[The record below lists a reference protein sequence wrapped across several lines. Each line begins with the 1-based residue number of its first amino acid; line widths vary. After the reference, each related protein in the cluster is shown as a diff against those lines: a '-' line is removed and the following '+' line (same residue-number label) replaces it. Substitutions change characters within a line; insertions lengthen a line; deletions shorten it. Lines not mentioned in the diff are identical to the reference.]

1 MPCPKVLNPESVFNL
16 RLSAK
21 IRVPNRAKF
30 MPKSLIQLLA
40 PLPAADIVRVD
51 GDIGATITAPVVE
64 TDRDLSTGGLF
75 VARKGLSVD
84 GHDFI
89 PRAIENGATAVVGE
103 QEISGLSVPYVQ
115 VRDAQAAM
123 GLLAAAYYDFPS
135 RKLAVVGVTGTDGK
149 TTTCHLIHSILKA
162 AGFRAGFISTI
173 EADFGG
179 DSIPTGL
186 HVTTPGAPQVQEY
199 LWQMVNAGLTHCVL
213 EMTSH
218 GLAQGR
224 LNGIDID
231 IAVLTN
237 VTHEHLDYHGSWE
250 EYRAAKAT
258 MFEILDRSY
267 RKPEQPKFAIINADD
282 PSADFFAAIPA
293 DKTMFYGIQPGDTGK
308 IMEQSEPPSPALPP
322 STREGG
328 QSTSQT
334 GRKSLPASGE
344 GFREGS
350 DGKNRDKNN
359 DPTILFGDQHTS
371 SKYIATDIQH
381 HPDSM
386 RFEVGGESL
395 AINLVGEFNV
405 LNALAAVVTARG
417 LGVNYDA
424 IRAGLA
430 EVKAI
435 PGRMERINEGQNFTV
450 IVDFAHTPNA
460 LKRAL
465 EAGRAMLPEGRL
477 IAVFGSAGLRDV
489 EKRRMMAETSAELAD
504 FTVLT
509 AEDPRTESL
518 DDILQMMAEGCIS
531 RGGVEGETFIR
542 IPDRGE
548 AVYRACQMAQSGD
561 MVMVCGKGHE
571 QSMCFGAIE
580 YHWDDRD
587 ATRAALRGK
596 PLRTLP
602 TARDDE

>member
-16 RLSAK
+16 RLSTN
-21 IRVPNRAKF
+21 IRVPNKAKS
-30 MPKSLIQLLA
+30 MPKSLVQLLA
-40 PLPAADIVRVD
+40 PLPAADIIRVD

-64 TDRDLSTGGLF
+64 TDRDLSPGGLF

-84 GHDFI
+84 GHNFI
-89 PRAIENGATAVVGE
+89 SRAIKKGAAAVVGE
-103 QEISGLSVPYVQ
+103 QKMSDLSVPYVQ
-115 VRDAQAAM
+115 VRDAQAVM

-162 AGFRAGFISTI
+162 ANFRAGFISTI

-179 DSIPTGL
+179 ESIPTGL

-231 IAVLTN
+231 VAVLTN

-250 EYRAAKAT
+250 EYRAAKAS
-258 MFEILDRSY
+258 MFEMLESSH
-267 RKPEQPKFAIINADD
+267 RKPEQPKIAVINADD
-282 PSADFFAAIPA
+282 FSADFFAAIPA
-293 DKTMFYGIQPGDTGK
+293 DKTTLYGIQNAADYG
-308 IMEQSEPPSPALPP
+308 
-322 STREGG
+322 
-328 QSTSQT
+328 
-334 GRKSLPASGE
+334 
-344 GFREGS
+344 
-350 DGKNRDKNN
+350 
-359 DPTILFGDQHTS
+359 
-371 SKYIATDIQH
+371 ATDIQYY
-381 HPDSM
+381 PDSM
-386 RFEVGGESL
+386 HFTVGGESL

-417 LGVNYDA
+417 LGVGYDA
-424 IRAGLA
+424 VRAGLA

-435 PGRMERINEGQNFTV
+435 SGRMERINEGQNFTA

-465 EAGRAMLPEGRL
+465 EAGRAMLPESKRL

-489 EKRRMMAETSAELAD
+489 EKRRIMAKTSAELAD

-531 RGGVEGETFIR
+531 QGGIEGETFIR
-542 IPDRGE
+542 VPDRGE
-548 AVYRACQMAQSGD
+548 AIYRACQTAEAGD
-561 MVMVCGKGHE
+561 VVMVCGKGHE
-571 QSMCFGAIE
+571 QSMCFGTTE
-580 YHWDDRD
+580 YPWDDRD

-596 PLRTLP
+596 PLQTLP
-602 TARDDE
+602 TAKGNK